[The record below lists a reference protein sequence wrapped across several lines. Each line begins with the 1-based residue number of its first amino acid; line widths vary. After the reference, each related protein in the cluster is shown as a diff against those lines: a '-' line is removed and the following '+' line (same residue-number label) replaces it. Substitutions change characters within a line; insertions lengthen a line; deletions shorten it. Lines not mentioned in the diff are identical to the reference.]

1 MISFPSMHRK
11 KQSLRAKLFGYM
23 FMLAISLLIFLMFG
37 VFLIG
42 GFARTKTKISDTLN
56 FQMEVFER
64 QIETHFDN
72 LSVMGIQ
79 LSDDANEVISE
90 YLAENK
96 IEFSDLNDSQQHIEG
111 LQEALITPLQHKLW
125 EADCT
130 GAFIMLEAT
139 VNMDVEDADNS
150 RTGLYLQRN
159 SIESLDNGI
168 LLYRGLS
175 TVGKKYNC
183 MPHRKWRLEFST
195 KLFPNYNAI
204 KYEAAIP
211 LTASYRLTDVFLLP
225 GTDQYVVLLTVP
237 IFGKNG
243 EFFGLCGFEINE
255 AYFKKVFAQPSELD
269 HAIFCLSNSE
279 MGLLQN
285 NKSLSAGINGE
296 YYLEPKGS
304 FEASDFGS
312 GLTIYENA
320 GSGSS
325 YLGLGRQIALC
336 PNKCTLFVCTLMPL
350 EDYRRLAAAN
360 TISIIVL
367 IIVFLLASG
376 SMAFYFS
383 HRYIKPLKN
392 SIDKIKRKEYEHSAD
407 QSTDIIDLFAFLANQ
422 DRMNEAALAKAKQE
436 HAAVLL
442 TINQMRTEYE
452 EVNQQVARLAY
463 SRKNEVDP
471 DDYENFKLGLKH
483 LTPRENEVLSLY
495 ISGKS
500 VKEIVELTGMR
511 EATVRFHNRNLYS
524 KMGVHSLKQLL
535 RYISILK
542 QEEGDNS
549 CDIDKL
555 KL

>member
-1 MISFPSMHRK
+1 MISLSSLHRRN
-11 KQSLRAKLFGYM
+11 QSLKSKLFGYM
-23 FMLAISLLIFLMFG
+23 LILAISLLIFLMFG

-42 GFARTKTKISDTLN
+42 GFARTKTKIFHTLN

-72 LSVMGIQ
+72 LSVMGMQ
-79 LSDDANEVISE
+79 LSDSTSEVISR

-96 IEFSDLNDSQQHIEG
+96 IDFSDLNDSQQHIEE

-139 VNMDVEDADNS
+139 VNTNIENADNS
-150 RTGLYLQRN
+150 RTGLYLQQN
-159 SIESLDNGI
+159 SIESLDQGI

-175 TVGKKYNC
+175 SIGKKYNC

-195 KLFPNYNAI
+195 KLFPNYNDL
-204 KYEAAIP
+204 KREAAFP
-211 LTASYRLTDVFLLP
+211 PASSYRLTDVILLP
-225 GTDQYVVLLTVP
+225 GTDQYVVLLAVP
-237 IFGKNG
+237 IFSKTG

-279 MGLLQN
+279 MGLLN
-285 NKSLSAGINGE
+285 NSFLSAGIISK

-304 FEASDFGS
+304 FEASDFGN
-312 GLTIYENA
+312 GLTVYKNV

-325 YLGLGRQIALC
+325 YLGLSRQVGLC
-336 PNKCTLFVCTLMPL
+336 PNKCTLFVSTLMPL
-350 EDYRRLAAAN
+350 EDYRRLAAAD
-360 TISIIVL
+360 TISIITL
-367 IIVFLLASG
+367 IVIFLLASG
-376 SMAFYFS
+376 SMSFYFS
-383 HRYIKPLKN
+383 HRYIKPLKS
-392 SIDKIKRKEYEHSAD
+392 SIDKIKRKEYDHCAD

-442 TINQMRTEYE
+442 TIDQMQTEFE

-463 SRKNEVDP
+463 SRKNEVNP
-471 DDYENFKLGLKH
+471 DDYETFKLGLKH
-483 LTPRENEVLSLY
+483 LTPREKEVLSLY
-495 ISGKS
+495 ISGKN

-511 EATVRFHNRNLYS
+511 ESTVRFHNRNLYS

-535 RYISILK
+535 RYISIMK
-542 QEEGDNS
+542 QENGDS
-549 CDIDKL
+549 YH
-555 KL
+555 

>member
-1 MISFPSMHRK
+1 MISFFSLHRK
-11 KQSLRAKLFGYM
+11 NQSLKAKLFGYM
-23 FMLAISLLIFLMFG
+23 FMLAILLLIFLMFG

-42 GFARTKTKISDTLN
+42 GFTRTKTKISDTLN

-72 LSVMGIQ
+72 LSVMGMQ
-79 LSDDANEVISE
+79 LSDSTSEVING

-96 IEFSDLNDSQQHIEG
+96 IGFSDLNGSQQHIEG

-139 VNMDVEDADNS
+139 VNTNIKTADHS
-150 RTGLYLQRN
+150 RTGLYLQQN
-159 SIESLDNGI
+159 SIESLDQGI

-175 TVGKKYNC
+175 SVGKKSNC

-195 KLFPNYNAI
+195 ELFPNYNEL
-204 KYEAAIP
+204 KQEAAFP
-211 LTASYRLTDVFLLP
+211 LSASYRLTDVILLP

-237 IFGKNG
+237 IFGKTG

-255 AYFKKVFAQPSELD
+255 SYFKKVFAQPSELD

-279 MGLLQN
+279 MGLLN
-285 NKSLSAGINGE
+285 NSSLSAGIINE

-312 GLTIYENA
+312 GLTVYKNA

-325 YLGLGRQIALC
+325 YLGLSRQVALC
-336 PNKCTLFVCTLMPL
+336 PKKCTLFLSTLMPL
-350 EDYRRLAAAN
+350 EDYRSLAAAD
-360 TISIIVL
+360 TISIIAL

-442 TINQMRTEYE
+442 TIDQMQNEFK

-463 SRKNEVDP
+463 SRKSEVNP
-471 DDYENFKLGLKH
+471 DDYETFKLGLKQ
-483 LTPRENEVLSLY
+483 LTPREKEVLSLY

-511 EATVRFHNRNLYS
+511 ESTVRFHNRNLYS

-535 RYISILK
+535 RYISIMK
-542 QEEGDNS
+542 QEDENGNGMG
-549 CDIDKL
+549 
-555 KL
+555 